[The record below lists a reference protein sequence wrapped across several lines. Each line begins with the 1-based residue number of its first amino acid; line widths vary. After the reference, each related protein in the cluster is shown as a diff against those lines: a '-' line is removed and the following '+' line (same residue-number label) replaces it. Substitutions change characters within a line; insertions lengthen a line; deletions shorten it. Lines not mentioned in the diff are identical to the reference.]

1 MATASAAPRLDL
13 TLKGDWGNANF
24 HVIVGWIAANL
35 RWRSAPGS
43 SFAIQTGTGYRD
55 NVDAVARGQVDLA
68 VTTPWN
74 VTLEWATA
82 GKHFFEGTPYPHL
95 RTLGYLP
102 QDDRLVF
109 AVRAD
114 TGITSFADLKARR
127 LPLRI
132 ATTPRDR
139 LNVMSY
145 AVEHVF
151 RAHGI
156 DPEAIEAWGGRWLTH
171 EHPRRCLPMVARGE
185 ADAVINEAI
194 MVPQWYELVETVPMR
209 FIPMAE
215 EALQELHVKFGLRP
229 AVLPKGRLKAE
240 RDIACLDWSNWAI
253 VVRDEMP
260 NDLAYLITAVMVEE
274 RAELEGRY
282 RHLSPERSPMTYPI
296 DPYTMWTG
304 LGAPLHPGAER
315 YYRENGY
322 MK

>member
-1 MATASAAPRLDL
+1 MVTASAAPRFDL
-13 TLKGDWGNANF
+13 KFMGDWGNANF

-43 SFAIQTGTGYRD
+43 KFVIYTGTGYRD
-55 NVDAVARGQVDLA
+55 NVDAVATGQVDLA

-74 VTLEWATA
+74 LTLEWATA

-127 LPLRI
+127 FPLRI
-132 ATTPRDR
+132 ATTCRDR
-139 LNVMSY
+139 ANLMSY
-145 AVEHVF
+145 AVERVF
-151 RAHGI
+151 RAHAI
-156 DPEAIEAWGGRWLTH
+156 DSGEIEVWGGKWLEH
-171 EHPRRCLPMVARGE
+171 DHPRRCLPMVTRGE

-194 MVPQWYELVETVPMR
+194 MVPQWYELVEKVPMR
-209 FIPMAE
+209 FIPMEE
-215 EALQELHVKFGLRP
+215 EALRELHSNFGLRP

-240 RDIACLDWSNWAI
+240 RDIPCLDWSNWAI
-253 VVRDEMP
+253 VVRDDMP
-260 NDLAYLITAVMVEE
+260 HDIAYLITAVMVEE

-282 RHLSPERSPMTYPI
+282 RHLPAERSPMTYPI
-296 DPYTMWTG
+296 DPYKMWTG

-315 YYRENGY
+315 YYREKGY